1 ARAQANRVWFHLM
14 GRGLVDPNDDFRT
27 SNPPVNPPLLDALAK
42 DLADHDFDLRH
53 LIRTIMNSR
62 TYQLSATPNDTNRD
76 DETNFSHALV
86 RPVQAEVLLDA
97 IAQVTGVPA
106 RFCGFPEGT
115 RAGQLPGGAAPRR
128 RGDGGPTEGEQF
140 LKVFGKPVRS
150 LSCECERSDDAT
162 LNQAFQ
168 LITGELMNRGL
179 SEPDNRLGKLLAAR
193 KTDGEIVEEL
203 YLAALSRYPSAK
215 ELAAAVGFVRKGK
228 GRRAALEDLLWGLLN
243 AKEFLLK

>member
-1 ARAQANRVWFHLM
+1 M
-14 GRGLVDPNDDFRT
+14 
-27 SNPPVNPPLLDALAK
+27 
-42 DLADHDFDLRH
+42 
-53 LIRTIMNSR
+53 
-62 TYQLSATPNDTNRD
+62 
-76 DETNFSHALV
+76 
-86 RPVQAEVLLDA
+86 LLDA

-215 ELAAAVGFVRKGK
+215 ELECLPNLPTYPLA
-228 GRRAALEDLLWGLLN
+228 GRQPPQPTPQPPRR
-243 AKEFLLK
+243 FLPDSSSFPFYSWCF